1 MERNIA
7 LRDGSHVLVRHVRRD
22 DGIAYQ
28 KAFGKVAA
36 NDIRSRFFYSLK
48 ELHPTY
54 LKQLTHV
61 DQEREVGLVAVNRDD
76 QTDLWA
82 SGRLFIDPIKRRAE
96 YAAIVR
102 SDRQGLGLGRIILE
116 ALIEHGRQHRLLQI
130 WGIVMR
136 DNHAML
142 GLAKRLG
149 FEIHRNP
156 NDANTNIVTKKLT
169 ADRT

>member
-1 MERNIA
+1 MERNTV
-7 LRDGSHVLVRHVRRD
+7 LRDGSNVLVRHVRRD
-22 DGIAYQ
+22 DGIAYR

-36 NDIRSRFFYSLK
+36 NDIRNRFFSSLR

-61 DQEREVGLVAVNRDD
+61 DREREIGLVAVNRDD

-82 SGRLFIDPIKRRAE
+82 SGRLFIDPIRRRAE

-116 ALIEHGRQHRLLQI
+116 ALIDHGRQRRLLEI

-142 GLAKRLG
+142 GLAKQLG
-149 FEIHRNP
+149 FETCRSP
-156 NDANTNIVTKKLT
+156 DDASTNIVTKKLA
-169 ADRT
+169 ADST